1 MRKQKKDKFIL
12 GVTGS
17 FSSGKSTVARLFSAK
32 NTQVIDAD
40 KIAHS
45 CLNSDRVIR
54 QKVFAAFGPAVIGRG
69 GVILRKELG
78 KIVFSDKVALK
89 KLNRIIHPVLKR
101 LIAGRINASSKK
113 IIILDAALIVEA
125 GLKGWLDKLI
135 VVKADPRQQV
145 LRAKKKFS
153 LSPVETLARIKSQS
167 SIRAKSRL
175 ADFIIDNRGTLQ
187 QTKKQVAEI
196 RRKLWKS

>member
-17 FSSGKSTVARLFSAK
+17 FASGKSTVARLFSAK

-40 KIAHS
+40 KIAHF
-45 CLNSDRVIR
+45 CLNSDRMIK
-54 QKVFAAFGPAVIGRG
+54 QKVFAAFGPAVIGPG

-78 KIVFSDKVALK
+78 KIVFSNKIALK
-89 KLNRIIHPVLKR
+89 KLNRIIHPVLKN
-101 LIAGRINASSKK
+101 LIAERIKSSSKK
-113 IIILDAALIVEA
+113 IVILDAALIVEA
-125 GLKGWLDKLI
+125 GLKGWLDKLV
-135 VVKADPRQQV
+135 VVKADPKQQV
-145 LRAKKKFS
+145 LRGKKKFS
-153 LSPVETLARIKSQS
+153 LSPMEALARIKSQS